1 MSAVDDSPPSPDSQ
15 ESEPNSKLTKAQLAR
30 IERNRQRALLL
41 RQTRLQS
48 RPYPEGK
55 PDKHKVKAP
64 PREID
69 SGGGFFIE
77 EDDEALQ
84 NVHKNIVHPEGPVLA
99 VDNLVCDGCGKE
111 FIESFLLQYFDVTVC
126 DVCRQDE
133 DKYGLITKTDAKKRF
148 LLKDCDFDKR
158 EPPLKFIIRKNP
170 HNPRWGDMKLYLETQ
185 VSARAMEVWGDEETL
200 EEQHEKRGQ
209 NREKS
214 KQKKFDKR
222 VKELRMAVRSS
233 LWRKDSGSHEH
244 EFGEETYDE
253 DEDMYSKTCTS
264 CGHVMTYEKM

>member
-1 MSAVDDSPPSPDSQ
+1 MSEDAVDDSPHSPDTQ
-15 ESEPNSKLTKAQLAR
+15 ESETKLTKAQLAR
-30 IERNRQRALLL
+30 IERNRQKALLL
-41 RQTRLQS
+41 KQARLQS

-69 SGGGFFIE
+69 SGGGFYIE

-84 NVHKNIVHPEGPVLA
+84 NVHKKIIHPEGAVLA

-111 FIESFLLQYFDVTVC
+111 FMESFLLNHFELAVC
-126 DVCRQDE
+126 DICRQNE
-133 DKYGLITKTDAKKRF
+133 EKYGLITKSDAKKRF
-148 LLKDCDFDKR
+148 LLKDCDFDQR
-158 EPPLKFIIRKNP
+158 EPALKFIIRKNP

-185 VSARAMEVWGDEETL
+185 VTDRAMEVWGDEEKL
-200 EEQHEKRGQ
+200 EEQHEKRDQ

-244 EFGEETYDE
+244 DFGEETYDE
-253 DEDMYSKTCTS
+253 DEDMYSKTCKS